1 MKRLR
6 VRFECPTL
14 AMDLT
19 ENVRQSTTGP
29 HESFRTDRRSHRHT
43 PTSALGSQ
51 SPKNC
56 RFQKWPG
63 ALGQLVNMVKWVM
76 EDARSAFRAHGP
88 AFLHAVW
95 PASKASKCLSQNAH
109 RRCPR
114 RKSAGPM
121 GFWCTNAC
129 LGGRPRSSL
138 YPDRKTLLE
147 PKVHRKISG
156 VHA

>member
-1 MKRLR
+1 MQWTSQKMCAKAPQGHMRASEPI
-6 VRFECPTL
+6 VAHTG
-14 AMDLT
+14 T
-19 ENVRQSTTGP
+19 HQRQHWG
-29 HESFRTDRRSHRHT
+29 RNHR
-43 PTSALGSQ
+43 
-51 SPKNC
+51 KNC
-56 RFQKWPG
+56 RFQKWSG

-95 PASKASKCLSQNAH
+95 PASKASKCLSHNAH
-109 RRCPR
+109 GRCPR
-114 RKSAGPM
+114 RESAGPM